1 METILTAA
9 SMAAADKYS
18 IDKGIPSLVLMERAA
33 LSVKNVLY
41 DNDID
46 VSKTLIVCGTG
57 NNAADGVAL
66 ARLLAEDGYY
76 PEIFLS
82 GDPAKYSHDLNVQL
96 EIASNYDIKTV
107 KRLRTQNYSL
117 IVDAIFGIGLKRDIT
132 GDFATA
138 INKINEGDTPV
149 VSIDIPSGLNADN
162 GDIMGTAVSAD
173 LTVTFQ
179 YAKVGQLI
187 KNGPALCGELYIEN
201 IGILPESPLPE
212 DEYFAITEDDFDHLP
227 ARNESGNKGDFG
239 KLLVIAGGED
249 IFGAAYLC
257 ACAALRSGIGMV
269 KVFTHSANRTPL
281 CTLLPESLITTYEG
295 CTEDLSKLKKDL
307 EWADA
312 VVCGPGIGTGD
323 FANALLKEL
332 LTVNTLPLVLDA
344 DALNIIAGSG
354 LKQLRELKCSCTVTP
369 HIGEMSR
376 LTGLAV
382 SDIKNDPLT
391 IAARFAEANH
401 VTCVLKDSCT
411 VTAYPSGLAFIN
423 TSGCS
428 ALATAGSG
436 DVLSGMIAGYT
447 AKYRNVAL
455 PLEAMAVYRHGTIG
469 EDAAEDYGADAVTAA
484 TLLEYI

>member
-41 DNDID
+41 DNEID
-46 VSKTLIVCGTG
+46 VSKVLVVCGTG

-66 ARLLAEDGYY
+66 ARLLTEDGYE
-76 PEIFLS
+76 PELLLL
-82 GDPAKYSHDLNVQL
+82 GDPDKYSDDLNVQL
-96 EIASNYDIKTV
+96 DIASNYDIKIV
-107 KRLRTQNYSL
+107 KRFRAQNYSL

-132 GDFATA
+132 GDYASV
-138 INKINEGDTPV
+138 INKINDGDTPV
-149 VSIDIPSGLNADN
+149 ISIDIPSGLDADN
-162 GDIMGTAVSAD
+162 GDIKGTAVSAD

-179 YAKVGQLI
+179 YAKAGQLI
-187 KNGPALCGELYIEN
+187 KNGPALCGDLYIEN
-201 IGILPESPLPE
+201 IGILPESPLPQ
-212 DEYFAITEDDFDHLP
+212 DEYFAITEDDLDLLP

-239 KLLVIAGGED
+239 KLLVIAGCED
-249 IFGAAYLC
+249 ICGAAYLC

-269 KVFTHSANRTPL
+269 KIFTHSANRTAL
-281 CTLLPESLITTYEG
+281 CTLLPEALITTYEG

-323 FANALLKEL
+323 FAKALVKEL
-332 LTVNTLPLVLDA
+332 LAVNTLPLILDA
-344 DALNIIAGSG
+344 DALNIIAGTG
-354 LKQLRELKCSCTVTP
+354 LQLLRGLKCSCTVTP

-376 LTGLAV
+376 LTGLTV
-382 SDIKNDPLT
+382 SDIKKDPLT
-391 IAARFAEANH
+391 VAARFAEADH
-401 VTCVLKDSCT
+401 VTCVLKDACT
-411 VTAYPSGLAFIN
+411 VTAYPAGLLFIN

-436 DVLSGMIAGYT
+436 DVLSGMIAGYI
-447 AKYRNVAL
+447 AKYRHEAL

-469 EDAAEDYGADAVTAA
+469 EDAAEDYGADSVTAA